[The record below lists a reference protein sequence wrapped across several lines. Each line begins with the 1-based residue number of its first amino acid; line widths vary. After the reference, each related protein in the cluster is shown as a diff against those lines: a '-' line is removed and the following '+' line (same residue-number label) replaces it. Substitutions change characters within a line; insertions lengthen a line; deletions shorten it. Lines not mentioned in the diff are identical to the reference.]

1 MTLHQERTHPVPQ
14 RDCWACKV
22 GTLNFGIVPGA
33 FRDSTST
40 TMFDREDLLK
50 QFGDKDGNSVFDRE
64 RVEDTKSD
72 FLHKQKE
79 FLSYD
84 A

>member
-1 MTLHQERTHPVPQ
+1 MSIHQRTHPVPQ
-14 RDCWACKV
+14 PDCFGCKISSI
-22 GTLNFGIVPGA
+22 TWGIVPGG
-33 FRDSTST
+33 FRDTNST

-72 FLHKQKE
+72 FRAKQRE
-79 FLSYD
+79 WNSL
-84 A
+84 

>member
-1 MTLHQERTHPVPQ
+1 MTLHQRTHPAPQ
-14 RDCWACKV
+14 PDCFGCKV
-22 GTLNFGIVPGA
+22 ASINWGIVPGA
-33 FRDSTST
+33 FRDTNST
-40 TMFDREDLLK
+40 TMFDREDILK

-79 FLSYD
+79 FLSYE
-84 A
+84 